1 MNFNYPYSSFSTLMS
16 NPVVAPSNQIPF
28 KPIAAERVSD
38 IIGIAYNIS
47 SMDNVSVLPAPRPN
61 EQQIFFIGN
70 DDKIYSRTSDAGI
83 GIVGYKQEYVQRL
96 ENELLEAQTQLFDIF
111 NTVTQEQATVE
122 TKADLSTFDERLTR
136 LETLL
141 TKLTE
146 APINESQ
153 GSAKNVGSIS
163 ELA

>member
-70 DDKIYSRTSDAGI
+70 DDKIYSRTVAFHDYLI
-83 GIVGYKQEYVQRL
+83 EQRDQL
-96 ENELLEAQTQLFDIF
+96 EFCITHF
-111 NTVTQEQATVE
+111 
-122 TKADLSTFDERLTR
+122 K
-136 LETLL
+136 
-141 TKLTE
+141 
-146 APINESQ
+146 P
-153 GSAKNVGSIS
+153 
-163 ELA
+163 